1 MTDYLDPRII
11 KEPKPT
17 APEIWTPE
25 KEKHKHHLWSINL
38 QPGVDEIDD
47 QVAAHNLVYEHGAL
61 VFTEKRDDQW
71 VVVRIYAPGTWQHVF
86 IEENE

>member
-1 MTDYLDPRII
+1 MTDHL
-11 KEPKPT
+11 EST

-25 KEKHKHHLWSINL
+25 KEKHKHHLWKVL
-38 QPGVDEIDD
+38 RQPGLDVL
-47 QVAAHNLVYEHGAL
+47 VAAHNLVYEHGAL

-71 VVVRIYAPGTWQHVF
+71 VIVNIYAPGTWQHVS